1 MEAEKW
7 LELENGNLFLVK
19 TVESRLK
26 VIEVLSLMQDYISAS
41 KLVEK
46 LLIDMK
52 NTKEK
57 GLLTLNPNLLTHFLL
72 VVTHVLLKSN

>member
-26 VIEVLSLMQDYISAS
+26 VIEVLSLM
-41 KLVEK
+41 
-46 LLIDMK
+46 
-52 NTKEK
+52 
-57 GLLTLNPNLLTHFLL
+57 
-72 VVTHVLLKSN
+72 